1 MQLTCFFPFQ
11 AFFTEGARIEAGFRK
26 HLHRA
31 DPEPK
36 ADDEAKASDDH
47 NNNAEV
53 EAKLPVEEIDILVCH
68 GNVIR
73 YFMCRG
79 LQVTPDAWL
88 RFGIHNGSISVL
100 NMGPSG
106 RVSVRTYGE
115 AGYMPKEKMTYN

>member
-1 MQLTCFFPFQ
+1 M
-11 AFFTEGARIEAGFRK
+11 
-26 HLHRA
+26 
-31 DPEPK
+31 
-36 ADDEAKASDDH
+36 
-47 NNNAEV
+47 
-53 EAKLPVEEIDILVCH
+53 EEIDILVCH